1 MAGGKIK
8 GRKNIV
14 DELSSRITELMAQ
27 VLSPGGDGD
36 HTIFF
41 LFLLQFFFPFFIS
54 RSFVHSSCKDLEDRS
69 ESFGI
74 TYPAIFFLHTQQYI

>member
-41 LFLLQFFFPFFIS
+41 FFCCNFSFP
-54 RSFVHSSCKDLEDRS
+54 SS
-69 ESFGI
+69 
-74 TYPAIFFLHTQQYI
+74 YPGVLCTVVVRI

>member
-41 LFLLQFFFPFFIS
+41 FFCCNFSFPPS
-54 RSFVHSSCKDLEDRS
+54 
-69 ESFGI
+69 
-74 TYPAIFFLHTQQYI
+74 YPGVLCTVVVRI